1 MAKMTGT
8 RQARKPPGHV
18 ATQGL
23 SRNAGRRDRGEEI
36 DPQVLIDKMMLRV
49 QVEGV
54 VHPIWFYRPIQM
66 LPGGPIMHKM
76 PIARDGQ
83 MNDMAIFCEQVIDGP
98 AYVRVYDQD
107 GPVMEKDRET
117 VPVEVLLV
125 SDDWANFPIFKVTKG
140 QRLRFEIDNVRTF
153 PENMS
158 AADKLANTGSDA
170 LEVRGIW
177 LTGMYFARGGN
188 RGTGLQSTRPAPPRT
203 P

>member
-1 MAKMTGT
+1 MAKT
-8 RQARKPPGHV
+8 RQSRKPPGHV

-23 SRNAGRRDRGEEI
+23 SRNAGRRDREEDI
-36 DPQVLIDKMMLRV
+36 DPQVLIDAKLHRV
-49 QVEGV
+49 ILEGV
-54 VHPIWFYRPIQM
+54 SHPIGFHSESNP
-66 LPGGPIMHKM
+66 LPDFDILHRM

-83 MNDMAIFCEQVIDGP
+83 MNDLAIFCEQVIDGP

-107 GPVMEKDRET
+107 GLVMEKDREA

-125 SDDWANFPIFKVTKG
+125 SDDWANFPIFTVTKG

-158 AADKLANTGSDA
+158 PADKLTNTGSDTLQVIGA
-170 LEVRGIW
+170 W

-188 RGTGLQSTRPAPPRT
+188 RGTGLQSTRPVPPRT